1 MTNQNTRSRSRKS
14 SAASTRKSLK
24 QSSASLKRRSASK
37 NPSPS
42 INKCPICLEPLGK
55 KNIVSTECKHTF
67 HKKCLQMSCQ
77 AKEICP
83 LCRKNITHTCKKI
96 KPFNSDDIFLYVPW
110 YQKIDPK
117 NKEKVNEI
125 INHPEFDP
133 NVIGEG
139 NRPLV
144 SILIEQHEKRVLDE
158 LLEKKGK
165 KLKVDDDIIN
175 DLIANKQTYYIELL
189 KKNNKIPKKF
199 NKVIRELL

>member
-1 MTNQNTRSRSRKS
+1 M
-14 SAASTRKSLK
+14 
-24 QSSASLKRRSASK
+24 
-37 NPSPS
+37 
-42 INKCPICLEPLGK
+42 
-55 KNIVSTECKHTF
+55 
-67 HKKCLQMSCQ
+67 
-77 AKEICP
+77 
-83 LCRKNITHTCKKI
+83 
-96 KPFNSDDIFLYVPW
+96 PW

-139 NRPLV
+139 NRSLL
-144 SILIEQHEKRVLDE
+144 SILIKQHEKRVLDE

-175 DLIANKQTYYIELL
+175 DLIVNKQTYYIELL